1 MTLASSSTPEP
12 RFGQLLAGWRR
23 MRAKSQLELAI
34 EARVSPRHVSFVETG
49 RSIPSREMVLA
60 LATALDVPL
69 RERNALLLAAGYAPI
84 YREAPLDAP
93 ELEAARHALA
103 LILEH
108 QEPYPAVVMNR
119 YWDVLDAN
127 EAARDFLGFL
137 SGDAAPAAPLNVV
150 RQMLRPDGLRPHVT
164 NWEEVAESLVQR
176 VHREALGGVADERTR
191 GLLAEVTA
199 YPGVPARWRTFDP
212 GVALGPLVPICFA
225 KDDVVAR
232 YFSTVTTIGTA
243 QDVTLQELRVECFFP
258 ADAATRDG
266 AQALR
271 ARLRGRRPG
280 PRDGR

>member
-49 RSIPSREMVLA
+49 RSIPSREMA

-243 QDVTLQELRVECFFP
+243 QDVTLQEL
-258 ADAATRDG
+258 
-266 AQALR
+266 
-271 ARLRGRRPG
+271 
-280 PRDGR
+280 